1 MAPQRPRTETLAV
14 NPVPVPPATCTQ
26 AHPQS
31 MTRASV
37 NGQIELN
44 FACIHIRETAQNMPG
59 KK

>member
-1 MAPQRPRTETLAV
+1 LAV